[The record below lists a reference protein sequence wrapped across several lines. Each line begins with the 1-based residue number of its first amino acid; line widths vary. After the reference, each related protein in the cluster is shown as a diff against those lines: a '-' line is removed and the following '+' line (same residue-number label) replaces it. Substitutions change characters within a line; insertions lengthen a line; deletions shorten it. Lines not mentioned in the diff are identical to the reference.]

1 MNILKSKLISLQ
13 QKITSKV
20 WQEKSIVYYTGHTDY
35 QWTPESLKTG
45 IGGSESAIINLA
57 REWVKSGYQV
67 SVYNNCG
74 DREGLYEGVQ
84 YFHYS
89 RFNKYDTFD
98 TLIIWRYPWR
108 LYPKTK
114 AKRIFLDLHEVLQ
127 PEQVVT
133 EKLNK
138 FDKIFVKSQYHRS
151 LLPQISGDKIKIIT
165 NGFDLNYLNY
175 NNFPKDFYKIIY
187 ASNYVRGLE
196 KMLLYGWPIIKKEVP
211 QAHLDI
217 YYGWQDHDDS
227 KKELRL
233 WKEKMIELMNQPGV
247 TEWGRIG
254 VEELIK
260 EKARSVI
267 HYYGCT
273 FQEID
278 CISVRESAAV
288 GCVPVTTDYAALS
301 EKDYCLK
308 VSGNPY
314 AKETQEKLAH
324 TIVDLLK
331 NHEKLKEINQKYLD
345 IVKQE
350 NWQIISRSWFN

>member
-1 MNILKSKLISLQ
+1 MNILNSKLISLKH
-13 QKITSKV
+13 KITSKI
-20 WQEKSIVYYTGHTDY
+20 WPEKSIVYYTGHTDY

-57 REWVKSGYQV
+57 REWTKSGYQV
-67 SVYNNCG
+67 TVYNNCG
-74 DREGLYEGVQ
+74 EREGVREGVR

-108 LYPKTK
+108 LDRKTK

-127 PEQVVT
+127 PEQVA
-133 EKLNK
+133 EKQLKK

-151 LLPQISGDKIKIIT
+151 LLPQITDEQIKIVT
-165 NGFDLNYLNY
+165 NGFNSDYLKY
-175 NNFPKDFYKIIY
+175 NNLTKEPYKIIY
-187 ASNYVRGLE
+187 ASNYIRGLE
-196 KMLLYGWPIIKKEVP
+196 KMLLYGWPIIKSEVP
-211 QAHLDI
+211 QAYLDI
-217 YYGWQDHDDS
+217 YYGWQDHDET
-227 KKELRL
+227 KKDLQL
-233 WKEKMIELMNQPGV
+233 WKGKMIELMNQPGV
-247 TEWGRIG
+247 TERGRIG

-301 EKDYCLK
+301 EKNYCLK

-314 AKETQEKLAH
+314 ARETQEKLAY

-331 NHEKLKEINQKYLD
+331 NPEKLKATNQKYLD